1 MNFVPE
7 AVLSGSGLF
16 YLIKGEKTM
25 KQIRISDAT
34 MKQMSEDFSIS
45 FKEKIEFSKLL
56 DKLGVDVIELEGIT
70 NLRIDSLRIKS
81 IAAAVCD
88 SCIAVPVEMNGDSIE
103 NTWCALKSARYP
115 RLQVEAPTSSV
126 QIEYLFHK
134 KPDAM
139 IEAIGAAVKK
149 CASLTRDV
157 EFIARDATRSEQ
169 SFLTLAIKTAIDAG
183 ATTVT
188 LADTAGTMLPNE
200 LSEFI
205 TRQYEMLPEL
215 KEVALGVSTS
225 NTISM
230 ADACAVA
237 AVSCGAE
244 QITAAAYPIDL
255 ASVMSLAR
263 ILDAKSDALGAKTG
277 IRTTQLSRI
286 TEQISRICQPGKKS
300 TVGTGTEGDADV
312 FLTAHDD
319 CAAVSLAASKLGYDL
334 SEEDSQKV
342 YNAFLEIAAKKEK
355 VGLKELDAIV
365 ASSAMQVPPTYKL
378 DTYVITSGN
387 TISATAHIKLTK
399 CGESCE
405 GVYIGDGSIDAAFQA
420 IEKITGCHYELD
432 DFQLQ
437 AVTEGREAMGQT
449 VVKLR
454 SGGRVYSGKG
464 ISTDIVG
471 AGIQAYLSAL
481 NKIIY
486 EEEVE

>member
-1 MNFVPE
+1 
-7 AVLSGSGLF
+7 
-16 YLIKGEKTM
+16 M
-25 KQIRISDAT
+25 KVIRISDAT
-34 MKQMSEDFSIS
+34 MKQMSEDFRLS
-45 FKEKIEFSKLL
+45 FKEKIELAKLL
-56 DKLGVDVIELEGIT
+56 DKLGVDVIELEGIS
-70 NLRIDSLRIKS
+70 NVRIDSLRIKS
-81 IAAAVCD
+81 IAAVIAD
-88 SCIAVPVEMNGDSIE
+88 SKLAVPVGISALCVESV
-103 NTWCALKSARYP
+103 WCALKEAKHP
-115 RLQVEAPTSSV
+115 RLQVSAPTSAV
-126 QIEYLFHK
+126 QIEYLFRK

-139 IEAIGAAVKK
+139 LEAIRSTVAECAART
-149 CASLTRDV
+149 SDV
-157 EFIARDATRSEQ
+157 EFIAEDATRSDQ
-169 SFLTLAIKTAIDAG
+169 TYLTAALKAAIEAG

-188 LADTAGTMLPNE
+188 LCDTASSMLPSE
-200 LSEFI
+200 LECFI
-205 TRQYEMLPEL
+205 ARQYEELPEL
-215 KEVALGVSTS
+215 KDVTLGVCTS
-225 NTISM
+225 NAISM
-230 ADACAVA
+230 ADACAIA
-237 AVSCGAE
+237 AVASGAE
-244 QITAAAYPIDL
+244 QIRAAAYPIEFASL
-255 ASVMSLAR
+255 ANIAR
-263 ILDAKSDALGAKTG
+263 ILAAKSDALCATSG

-286 TEQISRICQPGKKS
+286 IDQVSWVCQPGKKGIAGPARES
-300 TVGTGTEGDADV
+300 EDVDIYLTE
-312 FLTAHDD
+312 HDD
-319 CAAVSLAASKLGYDL
+319 QNAVTLAVKRLGYDL
-334 SEEDSQKV
+334 SEDDGVKV
-342 YNAFLEIAAKKEK
+342 YNAFRQIAERKER

-399 CGESCE
+399 NGQPTE

-454 SGGRVYSGKG
+454 SGGKVYSGRG